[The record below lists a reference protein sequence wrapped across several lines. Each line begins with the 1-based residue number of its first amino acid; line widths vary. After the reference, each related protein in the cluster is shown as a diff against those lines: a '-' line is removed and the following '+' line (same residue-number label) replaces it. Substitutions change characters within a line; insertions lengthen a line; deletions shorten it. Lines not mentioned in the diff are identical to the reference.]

1 MKTDIKAYKVVVDN
15 RNSRATLVCV
25 TYKIGAS
32 GPNYGA
38 EFYLLVS
45 SFDDSGFKMPLGTH
59 DFTFQEELRMF
70 WNAVLIAPDNRLDIE
85 NWIGSNMKIVFGAD
99 CTVTVKNFPEEK

>member
-15 RNSRATLVCV
+15 RESRATLVCV

-38 EFYLLVS
+38 EFYLLVT
-45 SFDDSGFKMPLGTH
+45 SFDNTGFKMPLGAH
-59 DFTFQEELRMF
+59 DFTFQEEIRLF
-70 WNAVLIAPDNRLDIE
+70 WNAVLIAPDNRQDIE
-85 NWIGSNMKIVFGAD
+85 NWISSKMKIVFGND
-99 CTVTVKNFPEEK
+99 CTVTIKNFPEE